1 MTSMTFQDLFTA
13 FSGDPQVDTVCQLSA
28 GEQQIIPAVIAEI
41 DFALVA
47 TAMTASLVTAKALLK
62 PVSPV
67 LSTCGY
73 LPPDPALSSA
83 EALRVTDLALPVL
96 FAAALRDFHTGAV
109 AAKLATAAFE
119 ARDLQSAASQ
129 GKGWMRLSA
138 QWRQVAAS
146 GVTAG
151 DEAHRLAMTIEG
163 GCFAHWPELRQL
175 LVLVRDG
182 ETPSI
187 SITGEL
193 LFPNWADRRSASR
206 KVLNMPVWQCFGEER
221 RPVTLADISH
231 TGFGLTD
238 CRNLSA
244 GSAVAVSLPSGRLLS
259 GVAMWARDGRAG
271 VRFREPL
278 TRNDVL
284 LT

>member
-1 MTSMTFQDLFTA
+1 MTT
-13 FSGDPQVDTVCQLSA
+13 
-28 GEQQIIPAVIAEI
+28 
-41 DFALVA
+41 
-47 TAMTASLVTAKALLK
+47 SLVTAKALFK

-67 LSTCGY
+67 LSTCAY
-73 LPPDPALSSA
+73 LPPDPVLSSA

-96 FAAALRDFHTGAV
+96 FAAALRDFRNGA
-109 AAKLATAAFE
+109 ATAKLATIVFE
-119 ARDLQSAASQ
+119 AHDLESAASQ

-151 DEAHRLAMTIEG
+151 DEAHRLAMTIDG

-182 ETPSI
+182 ETPSV
-187 SITGEL
+187 SMTGEL
-193 LFPNWADRRSASR
+193 LFPNWADRRGARR
-206 KVLNMPVWQCFGEER
+206 KILNMPAWHCFGEER
-221 RPVTLADISH
+221 RPVTLADISN
-231 TGFGLTD
+231 TGFGLTG

-244 GSAVAVSLPSGRLLS
+244 GSPVAVSLPSGRLLS

-284 LT
+284 LA

>member
-1 MTSMTFQDLFTA
+1 MTT
-13 FSGDPQVDTVCQLSA
+13 
-28 GEQQIIPAVIAEI
+28 
-41 DFALVA
+41 
-47 TAMTASLVTAKALLK
+47 SLVTAKALLK

-67 LSTCGY
+67 LSTCAY
-73 LPPDPALSSA
+73 LPPDPVLSSA
-83 EALRVTDLALPVL
+83 EALRVTDLALPVF
-96 FAAALRDFHTGAV
+96 FAAALRDFHNGA
-109 AAKLATAAFE
+109 ATAKLATIAFG
-119 ARDLQSAASQ
+119 AHDLESAARQ

-151 DEAHRLAMTIEG
+151 DEAHRLAMTIDG

-187 SITGEL
+187 DSGGQL
-193 LFPNWADRRSASR
+193 LFPNWADRRGAIR
-206 KVLNMPVWQCFGEER
+206 KLLNMPVWHCFGEER
-221 RPVTLADISH
+221 RPVTLADISI

-244 GSAVAVSLPSGRLLS
+244 GSPVAVSLPSGRLLS
-259 GVAMWARDGRAG
+259 GVAMWTRDGRAG

-284 LT
+284 LA